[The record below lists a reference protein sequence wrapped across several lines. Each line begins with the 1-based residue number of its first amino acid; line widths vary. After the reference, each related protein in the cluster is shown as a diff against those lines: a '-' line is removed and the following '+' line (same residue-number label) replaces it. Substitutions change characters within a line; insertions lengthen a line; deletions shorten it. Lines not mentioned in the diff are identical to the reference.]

1 MTAPVRIYNQNLQLV
16 AVLQNAHKVGYEM
29 PLNNLWKASF
39 SLPAN
44 DPKNAE
50 CRPLYYVEIFDGDER
65 IDLFRIVPHSA
76 KRDSSGQTITY
87 QCEHVLATLLDDVMF
102 QHHTVGN
109 LGVYTRDVLQ
119 YILDNQLVRRWR
131 LGTVSF
137 ARQFEYSWE
146 NENLLAALFSV
157 PKPFVEE
164 YMWTWDTSVYPW
176 TLNLV
181 EQPAVQNDPNVAYIR
196 YGVNMVEIER
206 EIDPTTLCTRLY
218 CLGFGEGVNQ
228 LTISE
233 VNGGKPYL
241 DADTQAQYGIIS
253 KIFVDRRFE
262 HPETLK
268 ARGEALLEEL
278 KHPRI
283 TYRAK
288 AADLG
293 LQKFRTGS
301 HVIVKDEELGIDITA
316 RVVNVRKPDITGAPG
331 DIEIEIANRPL
342 DIAGSIAELA
352 DRQRINEVYAQGA
365 TNFDSHDF
373 ADNCDP
379 DHPAIMRFWV
389 PEETVRINKVRLSYR
404 VEAFRSYERAIEAAP
419 ATTSGP
425 SSTSTTAAG
434 GGVST
439 TTAAG
444 GGVST
449 TTAAGGG
456 TSQTTGPSST
466 STTAAGGGL
475 TSSTAAGGGTSTTT
489 AAGGGTST
497 TTAAGGGQTSAPGEW
512 TLSPPQMLP
521 GDFMNLAGE
530 HNHGIP
536 PGTQL
541 AVAGGGYVVWLPSG
555 GHIHSMY
562 SVNHTH
568 TISNHTHSVTIPD
581 HTHNVSIPDHAHLV
595 VLPDHTHG
603 MDHTHDVSI
612 PDHTHSVSIPDHTH
626 DVMIPDHTHGMDHT
640 HTIPAHTHDIE
651 YGIFEGPTPT
661 AVTVRVDGNVVPGLG
676 TSAEEVDIIPYLAKD
691 TGGRIQRGTWHTIE
705 IAPNSLGRIVATVLT
720 QIFVQSRGGGNY

>member
-16 AVLQNAHKVGYEM
+16 AVLDNAFAVGYEM
-29 PLNNLWKASF
+29 PLNNLWRASF

-50 CRPLYYVEIFDGDER
+50 CKPLYYVEIFDGDER
-65 IDLFRIVPHSA
+65 IDLFRIVPHA
-76 KRDSSGQTITY
+76 ARRDSSGQTITY

-102 QHHTVGN
+102 QFHTIGN
-109 LGVYTRDVLQ
+109 LGVYTRDVLE
-119 YILDNQLVRRWR
+119 YILDKQLTPRWQ

-164 YMWTWDTSVYPW
+164 YMWTWDTTVYPW
-176 TLNLV
+176 VLSLV
-181 EQPAVQNDPNVAYIR
+181 EQPDPASDPNTAYIR

-262 HPETLK
+262 HAETLL
-268 ARGEALLEEL
+268 ARGQALLEEL

-293 LQKFRTGS
+293 LQRFRTGS

-342 DIAGSIAELA
+342 DIAGSIADLA

-404 VEAFRSYERAIEAAP
+404 AEAFRSYERAIEAAP

-434 GGVST
+434 GGTTETTGPSST
-439 TTAAG
+439 STTAAG

-456 TSQTTGPSST
+456 AIETTGPSSKTTTEQT
-466 STTAAGGGL
+466 STYNTTYYGGL
-475 TSSTAAGGGTSTTT
+475 YPQQNYDPNYTTSTV
-489 AAGGGTST
+489 
-497 TTAAGGGQTSAPGEW
+497 
-512 TLSPPQMLP
+512 
-521 GDFMNLAGE
+521 GD

-541 AVAGGGYVVWLPSG
+541 MTVGGGAVTWAPSG
-555 GHIHSMY
+555 AH
-562 SVNHTH
+562 NHMLGYH
-568 TISNHTHSVTIPD
+568 YHEFWGEPHVHGMD
-581 HTHNVSIPDHAHLV
+581 HTHNVTVPLHTHTVSI
-595 VLPDHTHG
+595 PDHTHG
-603 MDHTHDVSI
+603 MDHTHTVS
-612 PDHTHSVSIPDHTH
+612 
-626 DVMIPDHTHGMDHT
+626 IPDHTHGMDHT

-676 TSAEEVDIIPYLAKD
+676 TSADEVDIIPYLAKD
-691 TGGRIQRGTWHTIE
+691 SGGKIQRGTWHTIE

>member
-1 MTAPVRIYNQNLQLV
+1 MSIPVKIYNQQMQLV
-16 AVLQNAHKVGYEM
+16 AVLDNAFAVGYEM
-29 PLNNLWKASF
+29 PLNNLWRASF
-39 SLPAN
+39 SLPAD

-65 IDLFRIVPHSA
+65 IDLFRIVPHA
-76 KRDSSGQTITY
+76 AQRDSSGQTITY

-102 QHHTVGN
+102 QFHQIGN
-109 LGVYTRDVLQ
+109 LGVYTRDVLE
-119 YILDNQLVRRWR
+119 YILDKQLTPRWQ

-181 EQPAVQNDPNVAYIR
+181 EQPAIENDPNVTYIR
-196 YGVNMVEIER
+196 YGHNMREIER

-228 LTISE
+228 LTIAE
-233 VNGGKPYL
+233 VNGGVPYL

-253 KIFVDRRFE
+253 KIWVDRRFE

-293 LQKFRTGS
+293 LQRFRTGS

-389 PEETVRINKVRLSYR
+389 PEETVRINKVRLSFR
-404 VEAFRSYERAIEAAP
+404 VEPFRSYERAIEAAP

-425 SSTSTTAAG
+425 STRQTTAAG
-434 GGVST
+434 GQTTSGPSSRT

-444 GGVST
+444 GQTTSGPSSRT
-449 TTAAGGG
+449 TTAAGG
-456 TSQTTGPSST
+456 QTTSGPSSKTTTEQT
-466 STTAAGGGL
+466 STYNTTYYGGL
-475 TSSTAAGGGTSTTT
+475 YPQQNYDPDYTTSTV
-489 AAGGGTST
+489 
-497 TTAAGGGQTSAPGEW
+497 
-512 TLSPPQMLP
+512 
-521 GDFMNLAGE
+521 GD

-541 AVAGGGYVVWLPSG
+541 AVAGGGYVVWSPSG
-555 GHIHSMY
+555 AH
-562 SVNHTH
+562 NHMLGYH
-568 TISNHTHSVTIPD
+568 YHEFWGEPHV
-581 HTHNVSIPDHAHLV
+581 
-595 VLPDHTHG
+595 HG
-603 MDHTHDVSI
+603 MDHTHEIAPHVHEM
-612 PDHTHSVSIPDHTH
+612 DHTHEIAPHVHEMDHTH
-626 DVMIPDHTHGMDHT
+626 EIAPHVHDMDHT

-676 TSAEEVDIIPYLAKD
+676 TSADEVDIIPYLAKD
-691 TGGRIQRGTWHTIE
+691 SGGKIQRGTWHTIE

>member
-1 MTAPVRIYNQNLQLV
+1 MTAPVRIYDQQLQLV
-16 AVLQNAHKVGYEM
+16 AVLENAHKVGYET
-29 PLNNLWKASF
+29 PLNNLWRASF
-39 SLPAN
+39 SLPAD
-44 DPKNAE
+44 DPKNTE
-50 CRPLYYVEIFDGDER
+50 CKPLYYVEIFDGDER
-65 IDLFRIVPHSA
+65 IDLFRIVPHA
-76 KRDSSGQTITY
+76 ARRDSSGQTITY

-102 QHHTVGN
+102 QFHTVGN
-109 LGVYTRDVLQ
+109 LGVYTRDVLE
-119 YILDNQLVRRWR
+119 YILSKQLVQRWQ

-181 EQPAVQNDPNVAYIR
+181 EQPAIENDPNVAYIR
-196 YGVNMVEIER
+196 YGHNMREIER

-228 LTISE
+228 LTIAE
-233 VNGGKPYL
+233 ANGGLPYL
-241 DADTQAQYGIIS
+241 DADTQAQYGVIS
-253 KIFVDRRFE
+253 KIWVDRRFQY
-262 HPETLK
+262 PETLK

-316 RVVNVRKPDITGAPG
+316 RIVNVRKPDITGAPG
-331 DIEIEIANRPL
+331 DIEIEIANRAQ

-404 VEAFRSYERAIEAAP
+404 VEAFRSYERAI
-419 ATTSGP
+419 
-425 SSTSTTAAG
+425 AG
-434 GGVST
+434 GGALST

-444 GGVST
+444 GSST
-449 TTAAGGG
+449 PTTSTQPQAVE
-456 TSQTTGPSST
+456 ST
-466 STTAAGGGL
+466 STVPQQTQT
-475 TSSTAAGGGTSTTT
+475 TSTVPQQVQTTSTAPSTVQSSGGNVWYFDSGFTSGFDVTNVI
-489 AAGGGTST
+489 
-497 TTAAGGGQTSAPGEW
+497 P
-512 TLSPPQMLP
+512 
-521 GDFMNLAGE
+521 D
-530 HNHGIP
+530 HNHGIA

-541 AVAGGGYVVWLPSG
+541 MTVGGGAVTFMPSG
-555 GHIHSMY
+555 GHGHIIKD
-562 SVNHTH
+562 VNHY
-568 TISNHTHSVTIPD
+568 HSVTIPAHNHSVTIPAHNHTVTIPSHFHTVIIPPHNHTVNIPN
-581 HTHNVSIPDHAHLV
+581 HTHDLT
-595 VLPDHTHG
+595 LPDHTH
-603 MDHTHDVSI
+603 
-612 PDHTHSVSIPDHTH
+612 
-626 DVMIPDHTHGMDHT
+626 
-640 HTIPAHTHDIE
+640 DIE
-651 YGIFEGPTPT
+651 HGIFEGPTPT

-676 TSAEEVDIIPYLAKD
+676 TSADEVDIIPYLAKD
-691 TGGRIQRGTWHTIE
+691 SSGRIQRGTWHTIE

>member
-16 AVLQNAHKVGYEM
+16 AVLDNAFAVGYEM
-29 PLNNLWKASF
+29 PLNNLWRASF

-50 CRPLYYVEIFDGDER
+50 CQPLRFVEIFDGDQR
-65 IDLFRIVPHSA
+65 IDLFRIVPHA
-76 KRDSSGQTITY
+76 ARRDSSGQTITY
-87 QCEHVLATLLDDVMF
+87 QCEHVLATLLDDVLF
-102 QHHTVGN
+102 QFHTVGN
-109 LGVYTRDVLQ
+109 LGVYTRDVLE
-119 YILDNQLVRRWR
+119 YILSKQLVQRWQ

-164 YMWTWDTSVYPW
+164 YMWTWDTTSYPW

-196 YGVNMVEIER
+196 YGVNMLEIER

-262 HPETLK
+262 HAETLL
-268 ARGEALLEEL
+268 ARGQALLEEL

-293 LQKFRTGS
+293 LQRFRTGS

-331 DIEIEIANRPL
+331 DVEIEIANRPL

-389 PEETVRINKVRLSYR
+389 PEETVRINKVRLSFR
-404 VEAFRSYERAIEAAP
+404 VEPFRSYERAIEAAP

-425 SSTSTTAAG
+425 SSTSTT
-434 GGVST
+434 S
-439 TTAAG
+439 
-444 GGVST
+444 
-449 TTAAGGG
+449 AGGG
-456 TSQTTGPSST
+456 TTETTGPSST

-497 TTAAGGGQTSAPGEW
+497 TTAAGGGQTSAPGAW
-512 TLSPPQMLP
+512 ALFPPQALP
-521 GDFMNLAGE
+521 GDFMNLSGE

-541 AVAGGGYVVWLPSG
+541 MTVGGGAVTFMPSG
-555 GHIHSMY
+555 GHVHSMY

-568 TISNHTHSVTIPD
+568 TVSDHTHTVVIPNHTHSVAIPD
-581 HTHNVSIPDHAHLV
+581 HVHLV
-595 VLPDHTHG
+595 VLPDHAHG
-603 MDHTHDVSI
+603 MDHTHDV
-612 PDHTHSVSIPDHTH
+612 T
-626 DVMIPDHTHGMDHT
+626 IPDHTHGMDHT

-661 AVTVRVDGNVVPGLG
+661 AVTVKVDGNVVPGLG
-676 TSAEEVDIIPYLAKD
+676 TSADEVDIIPYLAKD
-691 TGGRIQRGTWHTIE
+691 SGGKIQRGTWHTIE

>member
-1 MTAPVRIYNQNLQLV
+1 MTVPVKVYNQQLQPV
-16 AVLQNAHKVGYEM
+16 AFLENATKVGYEL
-29 PLNNLWKASF
+29 PLNNLWKAQF
-39 SLPAN
+39 TLPAD
-44 DPKNAE
+44 DPKNTE
-50 CRPLYYVEIFDGDER
+50 CKPLYFVEIFDGDER
-65 IDLFRIVPHSA
+65 IDLFRIVPHA
-76 KRDSSGQTITY
+76 ARRDSSGQTITY
-87 QCEHVLATLLDDVMF
+87 QCEHVLATLLDDVLF
-102 QHHTVGN
+102 QFHQIGN
-109 LGVYTRDVLQ
+109 LGVYTRDVLE
-119 YILDNQLVRRWR
+119 YILSHQLVQRWQ
-131 LGTVSF
+131 LGTVAFS
-137 ARQFEYSWE
+137 RQFEYSWE

-157 PKPFVEE
+157 PKPFTEA
-164 YMWTWDTSVYPW
+164 YQWMWDTTSYPW

-181 EQPAVQNDPNVAYIR
+181 EQPAVADDPHVAYIR
-196 YGVNMVEIER
+196 YGHNMREIER

-228 LTISE
+228 LTIAE

-262 HPETLK
+262 HAETLK

-331 DIEIEIANRPL
+331 DVEIEIANRPL

-389 PEETVRINKVRLSYR
+389 PEETVRINKVRLSFR
-404 VEAFRSYERAIEAAP
+404 VESFRSYERAIEAAP

-425 SSTSTTAAG
+425 STRQTTAAG
-434 GGVST
+434 GQTTSGPSSRT

-444 GGVST
+444 G
-449 TTAAGGG
+449 
-456 TSQTTGPSST
+456 QTTSGPSSKTTTEQT
-466 STTAAGGGL
+466 STFNTTEHGFLFPSPIFQPGQFMSTEGL
-475 TSSTAAGGGTSTTT
+475 
-489 AAGGGTST
+489 
-497 TTAAGGGQTSAPGEW
+497 
-512 TLSPPQMLP
+512 
-521 GDFMNLAGE
+521 

-541 AVAGGGYVVWLPSG
+541 MTAGGGAVTFMPSG
-555 GHIHSMY
+555 DHYHQIG
-562 SVNHTH
+562 TH
-568 TISNHTHSVTIPD
+568 YHEFWGET
-581 HTHNVSIPDHAHLV
+581 
-595 VLPDHTHG
+595 HTHG
-603 MDHTHDVSI
+603 MDHTHEIAPHVHEM
-612 PDHTHSVSIPDHTH
+612 DHTHEIAPHVHE
-626 DVMIPDHTHGMDHT
+626 MDHT

-676 TSAEEVDIIPYLAKD
+676 TSADEVDIIPYLAKD
-691 TGGRIQRGTWHTIE
+691 AGGKIQRGTWHE
-705 IAPNSLGRIVATVLT
+705 ITVTPNGLGRIVATVLT

>member
-16 AVLQNAHKVGYEM
+16 AVLDNVFAVGYEM
-29 PLNNLWKASF
+29 PLNNLWRASF
-39 SLPAN
+39 SLPAD

-65 IDLFRIVPHSA
+65 IDLFRIIPHA
-76 KRDSSGQTITY
+76 ARRDSSGQTITY
-87 QCEHVLATLLDDVMF
+87 QCEHVLATLLDDVLF
-102 QHHTVGN
+102 QFHTVGN
-109 LGVYTRDVLQ
+109 LGVYTRDVLE
-119 YILDNQLVRRWR
+119 YILSKQLVQRWQ
-131 LGTVSF
+131 LGTVAFS
-137 ARQFEYSWE
+137 RQFEYSWE

-164 YMWTWDTSVYPW
+164 YMWTWDTSSYPW

-181 EQPAVQNDPNVAYIR
+181 EQPAVADDPHVAYIR
-196 YGVNMVEIER
+196 YGHNMREIER

-228 LTISE
+228 LTIAE

-293 LQKFRTGS
+293 LQRFRTGS
-301 HVIVKDEELGIDITA
+301 HVIVKDEDLGIDITA

-342 DIAGSIAELA
+342 DIAGSIADLA

-404 VEAFRSYERAIEAAP
+404 AEAFRSYERAIEAAP

-425 SSTSTTAAG
+425 SSRETTASG

-439 TTAAG
+439 TTASG

-449 TTAAGGG
+449 TTATGGG
-456 TSQTTGPSST
+456 TVR
-466 STTAAGGGL
+466 
-475 TSSTAAGGGTSTTT
+475 TTT
-489 AAGGGTST
+489 TQIPMTGTALQPTQIS
-497 TTAAGGGQTSAPGEW
+497 
-512 TLSPPQMLP
+512 
-521 GDFMNLAGE
+521 GE

-541 AVAGGGYVVWLPSG
+541 MIAGGGAITWVASGYHSHDLP
-555 GHIHSMY
+555 
-562 SVNHTH
+562 NHGH
-568 TISNHTHSVTIPD
+568 TIEIPDHSHNVVIPD
-581 HTHNVSIPDHAHLV
+581 HTHDVSIPA
-595 VLPDHTHG
+595 HTHG
-603 MDHTHDVSI
+603 MDHTHI
-612 PDHTHSVSIPDHTH
+612 
-626 DVMIPDHTHGMDHT
+626 
-640 HTIPAHTHDIE
+640 IPAHTHDIQF
-651 YGIFEGPTPT
+651 GIFEGPTPT

-676 TSAEEVDIIPYLAKD
+676 TSADEVDIIPYLAKD
-691 TGGRIQRGTWHTIE
+691 SSGRIQRGAWHTIE

>member
-1 MTAPVRIYNQNLQLV
+1 MTAPVRIYNQQMQLV
-16 AVLQNAHKVGYEM
+16 AHIENAHKIGYEM
-29 PLNNLWKASF
+29 PLNNLWRASF
-39 SLPAN
+39 SLPAD

-50 CRPLYYVEIFDGDER
+50 CQPLRFVEIFDGDQR

-76 KRDSSGQTITY
+76 KRDSTGQTITY
-87 QCEHVLATLLDDVMF
+87 QCEHVLATLLDEVMF
-102 QHHTVGN
+102 QFHTIGG
-109 LGVYTRDVLQ
+109 LGVYTRDVLE
-119 YILDNQLVRRWR
+119 YILDKQLTPRWQ
-131 LGTVSF
+131 LGMVSF
-137 ARQFEYSWE
+137 SRQFEYSWE

-164 YMWTWDTSVYPW
+164 YMWTWDTTSYPW

-181 EQPAVQNDPNVAYIR
+181 EQPAIENDPNVTYIR
-196 YGVNMVEIER
+196 YGHNMREIER

-233 VNGGKPYL
+233 VNGGVPYL

-262 HPETLK
+262 HAETLK

-288 AADLG
+288 AVDFG
-293 LQKFRTGS
+293 LQRFATGS

-331 DIEIEIANRPL
+331 DVEIEIANRSL

-434 GGVST
+434 GGAST
-439 TTAAG
+439 T
-444 GGVST
+444 
-449 TTAAGGG
+449 
-456 TSQTTGPSST
+456 
-466 STTAAGGGL
+466 
-475 TSSTAAGGGTSTTT
+475 TAAGGGTSTTT

-497 TTAAGGGQTSAPGEW
+497 TTAAGGGQTSAPGAW
-512 TLSPPQMLP
+512 SLFPQQPLLI
-521 GDFMNLAGE
+521 DFMNPAGE

-541 AVAGGGYVVWLPSG
+541 AVAGGGYVVWSPSG
-555 GHIHSMY
+555 GHAHSMY

-568 TISNHTHSVTIPD
+568 NISDHTHSVTIPN
-581 HTHNVSIPDHAHLV
+581 HTHAVTIPDHVHV
-595 VLPDHTHG
+595 V
-603 MDHTHDVSI
+603 VI
-612 PDHTHSVSIPDHTH
+612 PE
-626 DVMIPDHTHGMDHT
+626 HTHGMDHT
-640 HTIPAHTHDIE
+640 HTIPAHTHEIE
-651 YGIFEGPTPT
+651 YGIFEGPTPSS
-661 AVTVRVDGNVVPGLG
+661 VVVKVDGNVVPGLG
-676 TSAEEVDIIPYLAKD
+676 TSADEVDIIPYLSKD
-691 TGGRIQRGTWHTIE
+691 AGGRIQRGAWHE
-705 IAPNSLGRIVATVLT
+705 ITVTPNGLGRIVATVLT

>member
-1 MTAPVRIYNQNLQLV
+1 MTAPVRIYDQSLQLV
-16 AVLQNAHKVGYEM
+16 AVLDNAFAVGYET
-29 PLNNLWKASF
+29 PLNNLWAAHF
-39 SLPAN
+39 SLPAD
-44 DPKNAE
+44 DPKNSE
-50 CRPLYYVEIFDGDER
+50 CKPLHYVEIFDGDER
-65 IDLFRIVPHSA
+65 IDLFRIIPHA
-76 KRDSSGQTITY
+76 ARRDSSGQTITY
-87 QCEHVLATLLDDVMF
+87 QCEHVLATLLDDVLF
-102 QHHTVGN
+102 QFHTIGN
-109 LGVYTRDVLQ
+109 LGVYTRDVLE
-119 YILDNQLVRRWR
+119 YILDQQLVQRWQ
-131 LGTVSF
+131 LGTVAFS
-137 ARQFEYSWE
+137 RQFEYSWE

-157 PKPFVEE
+157 PKPFVEA
-164 YMWTWDTSVYPW
+164 YQWTWDTTSYPW

-181 EQPAVQNDPNVAYIR
+181 EQPAVTDDPNVAYIR
-196 YGVNMVEIER
+196 YGVNMLEIER

-228 LTISE
+228 LTIAE

-241 DADTQAQYGIIS
+241 DADTQAQYGVIS
-253 KIFVDRRFE
+253 KIWVDRRFE
-262 HPETLK
+262 HAETLL
-268 ARGEALLEEL
+268 ARGQALLEEL

-331 DIEIEIANRPL
+331 DVEIEIANRPL

-379 DHPAIMRFWV
+379 DHPAVMRFWV
-389 PEETVRINKVRLSYR
+389 PEETVRINKVRLSFR
-404 VEAFRSYERAIEAAP
+404 VEPFRSYERAIEAAP

-425 SSTSTTAAG
+425 STRQTTAAG
-434 GGVST
+434 GQTTSGPSSRT

-444 GGVST
+444 G
-449 TTAAGGG
+449 
-456 TSQTTGPSST
+456 QTTSGPSSKTTTEQT
-466 STTAAGGGL
+466 STYNTTEYGGL
-475 TSSTAAGGGTSTTT
+475 YPQQNYDPSYT
-489 AAGGGTST
+489 
-497 TTAAGGGQTSAPGEW
+497 TSAV
-512 TLSPPQMLP
+512 
-521 GDFMNLAGE
+521 GD

-541 AVAGGGYVVWLPSG
+541 AVAGGGYVVWSPSG
-555 GHIHSMY
+555 AH
-562 SVNHTH
+562 NHMLGYHYHRFWGET
-568 TISNHTHSVTIPD
+568 
-581 HTHNVSIPDHAHLV
+581 
-595 VLPDHTHG
+595 HTHG
-603 MDHTHDVSI
+603 MDHTHEIAPHVHEM
-612 PDHTHSVSIPDHTH
+612 DHTHEIAPHVHE
-626 DVMIPDHTHGMDHT
+626 MDHT

-651 YGIFEGPTPT
+651 YGIFEGPTPST
-661 AVTVRVDGNVVPGLG
+661 VTVRVDGNVVPGLG
-676 TSAEEVDIIPYLAKD
+676 TNADEVDIIPYLSKD
-691 TGGRIQRGTWHTIE
+691 SGGKIQRGTWHTIE